1 MQPVEPVS
9 SERVPI
15 QPQRRGAQS
24 RAQPDGPRR
33 IKLLIADD
41 AYLVREALE
50 HILGRIN
57 QVEIVAVCEDL
68 DSVLAAIAQE
78 VPDVVLT
85 DIRMPPTGTDEGVQL
100 ARSLRDTH
108 PQVGVILLSQFAE
121 PAYALALLESGSSGR
136 AYLLKERVGD
146 PDQLVAAIEAVSARG
161 SVIDP
166 KVVDVLVQQRARTEH
181 SAVAS
186 LTPREREVLAA
197 LAEGLSN
204 SAIADSL
211 VLTKRAVEKH
221 INSIFSK
228 LGLAEAD
235 DVSRRVKA
243 ALMFLAGEQT

>member
-15 QPQRRGAQS
+15 QSQRPGARP
-24 RAQPDGPRR
+24 RAQPDDARR

-50 HILGRIN
+50 HILGRVK

-68 DSVLAAIAQE
+68 DAVRAAIAEE

-121 PAYALALLESGSSGR
+121 PAYAHALLESGSSGR

-166 KVVDVLVQQRARTEH
+166 KVVDVLVQQQARTEH

-243 ALMFLAGEQT
+243 ALMFLAGEET